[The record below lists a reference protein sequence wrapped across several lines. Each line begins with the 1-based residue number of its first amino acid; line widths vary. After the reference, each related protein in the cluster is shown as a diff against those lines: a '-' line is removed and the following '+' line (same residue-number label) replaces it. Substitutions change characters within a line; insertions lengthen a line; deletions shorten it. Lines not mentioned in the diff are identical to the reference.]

1 MCLTFRLK
9 SALKVTPSLKN
20 RYEIIIKSC
29 SAKMNGSL
37 IQTSYLTLKL
47 GVFHQ
52 SFIRNIDDLSRN
64 SIARERLVMSFYGHE
79 AGANFPECKTKCLSK
94 LVHTFRLL
102 EIFGSLL
109 VIPLYQ
115 LFNFQTSVVKC

>member
-1 MCLTFRLK
+1 MSLTFRLK

-20 RYEIIIKSC
+20 RYEIIIIIIKSC

-79 AGANFPECKTKCLSK
+79 AGANFPECKTKCVSK
-94 LVHTFRLL
+94 PVHAFRLL
-102 EIFGSLL
+102 DRF
-109 VIPLYQ
+109 
-115 LFNFQTSVVKC
+115 SVVF

>member
-1 MCLTFRLK
+1 M
-9 SALKVTPSLKN
+9 TPSLKN

-79 AGANFPECKTKCLSK
+79 AGANLAFPNAKRNVYLN
-94 LVHTFRLL
+94 LFMLL
-102 EIFGSLL
+102 G
-109 VIPLYQ
+109 Y
-115 LFNFQTSVVKC
+115 

>member
-20 RYEIIIKSC
+20 RYEIIIIIKSC

-52 SFIRNIDDLSRN
+52 SFFRNIDDLSRI

-94 LVHTFRLL
+94 PVHAFRLL
-102 EIFGSLL
+102 DRF
-109 VIPLYQ
+109 
-115 LFNFQTSVVKC
+115 SVVF

>member
-29 SAKMNGSL
+29 SAKMNGSP
-37 IQTSYLTLKL
+37 IQTSYLALKL

-64 SIARERLVMSFYGHE
+64 SIARERLVMSFMATRSE
-79 AGANFPECKTKCLSK
+79 RTFPNAKRNVYLN
-94 LVHTFRLL
+94 LFMLL
-102 EIFGSLL
+102 G
-109 VIPLYQ
+109 Y
-115 LFNFQTSVVKC
+115 

>member
-79 AGANFPECKTKCLSK
+79 VGANFPECKTRCLSK
-94 LVHTFRLL
+94 PVHAFRLL
-102 EIFGSLL
+102 DRF
-109 VIPLYQ
+109 
-115 LFNFQTSVVKC
+115 SVVF

>member
-1 MCLTFRLK
+1 MIIAEKLASGTLRGNCVILACKTPGLSFTFGLSDKTSVCLTFRLK

-52 SFIRNIDDLSRN
+52 SFIRNIGLILFCETKRN
-64 SIARERLVMSFYGHE
+64 ETNR
-79 AGANFPECKTKCLSK
+79 
-94 LVHTFRLL
+94 
-102 EIFGSLL
+102 
-109 VIPLYQ
+109 
-115 LFNFQTSVVKC
+115 